1 MDPVAR
7 DAAELTT
14 EWLSTALD
22 RRVVAVT
29 AEPIGTGQMGSSLRL
44 VLGYDGAAGPPTLVA
59 KLAAGDAAARARV
72 SFGFQKEVGFYTQ
85 LAATLDVRTPRC
97 WYGAITDD
105 GSDFTLL
112 LEDLAPSAPG
122 VQADSCSVEQATG
135 AVRNLAALHA
145 PRWND
150 ASLRDHDFLSPIDAG
165 LAELFGAALVPA
177 TEEFVTRYGS
187 GLGADDVATLRAAA
201 EVIVPWM
208 LDRPEPFAVVHG
220 DYRLDNLMFPPAGD
234 AVAALDWQSV
244 SVGAPGR
251 DLAYFVGTTFEPDDR
266 RRCEDD
272 LVTEYH
278 DELLA
283 RGVRGYDRG
292 RCADDYRA
300 GHLQGPLITVL
311 GAIHATV
318 QRSESADRMFLAMAT
333 RSCAAIRDLDALDL
347 VGARPPEDR

>member
-7 DAAELTT
+7 DAAALTPA
-14 EWLSTALD
+14 WLSAALG
-22 RRVVAVT
+22 RTITGVA
-29 AEPIGTGQMGSSLRL
+29 AEAIGTGQMGASWRLTLSS
-44 VLGYDGAAGPPTLVA
+44 DEPGPKTLVA

-72 SFGFQKEVGFYTQ
+72 SFGYQKEVGFYTD
-85 LAATLDVRTPRC
+85 LAANLDVRTPGC
-97 WYGAITDD
+97 FYGAITDD
-105 GSDFTLL
+105 GADFTLL
-112 LEDLAPSAPG
+112 LEDLAPSVPG
-122 VQADSCSVEQATG
+122 VQADGCRVDQAIG

-150 ASLRDHDFLSPIDAG
+150 ASLREHAFLSPIDEG
-165 LAELFGAALVPA
+165 VAELFGAALVPA
-177 TEEFVTRYGS
+177 TEEFVDRYES

-201 EVIVPWM
+201 AVIVPWM
-208 LDRPEPFAVVHG
+208 LDRPDPFAVVHG
-220 DYRLDNLMFPPAGD
+220 DYRLDNLMFPPTGD

-251 DLAYFVGTTFEPDDR
+251 DLAYFVGTTFEPEDR

-272 LVTEYH
+272 LVTAYH
-278 DELLA
+278 DELVA

-311 GAIHATV
+311 GAIHATAR
-318 QRSESADRMFLAMAT
+318 RSERADGMFLAMAT
-333 RSCAAIRDLDALDL
+333 RSCAAIRDLHALD
-347 VGARPPEDR
+347 VVRARPLEDR